1 MQQPWPWPPV
11 RLRSPSVE
19 TPATQRARQPA
30 LRVDV
35 TLSWRPVH
43 FSGNGV
49 FAQVYEVADISR
61 HISVLGERIPNAIW
75 EGRMMVSQCD
85 ERPHMAGRAYAVPI
99 RRRYMGRKLFARA
112 QYR

>member
-1 MQQPWPWPPV
+1 M
-11 RLRSPSVE
+11 PSGGGF
-19 TPATQRARQPA
+19 
-30 LRVDV
+30 
-35 TLSWRPVH
+35 PVH

-49 FAQVYEVADISR
+49 FAQVYGVPDISR
-61 HISVLGERIPNAIW
+61 HISVLGERIPYAIW